1 MNFQKIQLISLWL
14 LVLVLLGDRIYSLLP
29 KNVDETENSNV
40 SMRLFSKK
48 MYRFELLKEA
58 DFCGEKTP
66 LEDQEVAEKLD
77 RELVTNAYWQANT
90 ALIMKRAGKWFGQ
103 IEPILKT
110 EGVPDDFK
118 YLMVIES
125 AVMNDVSPAGA
136 TGFWQFMEK
145 TAQEYGLEVNEEV
158 DERYNPLR
166 ATQAACSY
174 LKTAYGKFANWTNV
188 AASYNMGMA
197 GLMREQREQQKLSY
211 YDLYLNRETS
221 RYVYRILALKEIM
234 KNPKKYHFDMGTD
247 DLYKPEN
254 TRKVVVTESIKDLV
268 SFAIEQGTTYKTL
281 KTLNPWL
288 RKQQL
293 TIRKP
298 NQQYE
303 ILLPKN

>member
-1 MNFQKIQLISLWL
+1 MNLQKIQFIFLWI
-14 LVLVLLGDRIYSLLP
+14 LVIALLGERLYSLMP
-29 KNVDETENSNV
+29 QNENGTDKANV
-40 SMRLFSKK
+40 SIPLFSKNN
-48 MYRFELLKEA
+48 YRFERIKEA

-66 LEDQEVAEKLD
+66 LEDSEVAEKLD
-77 RELVTNAYWQANT
+77 RELVMNAYWQSNT
-90 ALIMKRAGKWFGQ
+90 ALVIKRSGKWFGQ
-103 IEPILKT
+103 IEPILKA

-166 ATQAACSY
+166 STQAACAY

-234 KNPKKYHFDMGTD
+234 QNPKKYHFDMQD
-247 DLYKPEN
+247 EDLYKPEN
-254 TRKVVVTESIKDLV
+254 TRKVVVTASIKDLV
-268 SFAIEQGTTYKTL
+268 SFALEQGTTYKTL